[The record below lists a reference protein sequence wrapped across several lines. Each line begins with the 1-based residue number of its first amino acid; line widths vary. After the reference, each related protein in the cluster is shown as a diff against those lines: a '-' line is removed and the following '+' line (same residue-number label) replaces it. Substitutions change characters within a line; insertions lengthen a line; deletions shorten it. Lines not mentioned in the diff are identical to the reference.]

1 MKCNFINLQ
10 SISAVNIATAFKE
23 KKNAWKCGEEEEVEV
38 VVEREKMRWI
48 ATRNTKIYVF
58 KEWIIA
64 IITPQRVNINCTLLF
79 LHAAL
84 VVQIDSF
91 ELFAIV
97 MKNRISVH
105 EIFQRHS
112 NVTIKIAIVSFYFVF
127 NKWNFICKARSQ
139 HLQLQAMVI
148 NLTSNEKT
156 INSYLP
162 ATFQHITTCF
172 TILFVRRA
180 SKTLPST
187 SLALFRVCSRSMS
200 SHMKCLRGEKNA
212 LLSEIERNKFS

>member
-1 MKCNFINLQ
+1 
-10 SISAVNIATAFKE
+10 
-23 KKNAWKCGEEEEVEV
+23 
-38 VVEREKMRWI
+38 
-48 ATRNTKIYVF
+48 
-58 KEWIIA
+58 
-64 IITPQRVNINCTLLF
+64 
-79 LHAAL
+79 
-84 VVQIDSF
+84 
-91 ELFAIV
+91 

-112 NVTIKIAIVSFYFVF
+112 NVTTKIAIVSFYFVF
-127 NKWNFICKARSQ
+127 NKWNFICKVRSQ

-187 SLALFRVCSRSMS
+187 SLSLCSVSVADQWAHTWNVYEVKKMLFYRKLKGINFHSNTIILTNYHIVLRAERSMVS
-200 SHMKCLRGEKNA
+200 DVLC
-212 LLSEIERNKFS
+212 